1 MSTRSRAKKAV
12 TIVNPPESSSNKSIE
27 TGSSTVHEI
36 KSLHV
41 RTQQNETSLIALESA
56 REELEAAT
64 AQTIKELKAEI
75 SRMREKLVKM
85 SDAFRELKSDHQKLR
100 VRSTEQDAILTTIQ
114 QTVDQLSQRS
124 TRCIDACSET
134 ASTDEA
140 LDADTRDLAARVAEC
155 KAKQYRG
162 GTRAED
168 MMEPLSEVSSCTGT
182 SHATGYAH
190 SSIDSVRAALAISL
204 GRG

>member
-12 TIVNPPESSSNKSIE
+12 TRVNPPESSSNKSIE
-27 TGSSTVHEI
+27 TDSSTVHEI

-64 AQTIKELKAEI
+64 AQTIKELKAEV

-124 TRCIDACSET
+124 TRCIDACSRLR
-134 ASTDEA
+134 A
-140 LDADTRDLAARVAEC
+140 LMKR
-155 KAKQYRG
+155 
-162 GTRAED
+162 
-168 MMEPLSEVSSCTGT
+168 
-182 SHATGYAH
+182 
-190 SSIDSVRAALAISL
+190 
-204 GRG
+204 